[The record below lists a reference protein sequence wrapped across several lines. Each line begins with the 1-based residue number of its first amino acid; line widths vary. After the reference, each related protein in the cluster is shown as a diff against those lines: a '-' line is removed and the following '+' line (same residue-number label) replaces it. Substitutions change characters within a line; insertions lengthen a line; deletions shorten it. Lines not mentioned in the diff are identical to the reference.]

1 MSTVL
6 ERRKMTAKVMGTFAS
21 LHVDDSVD
29 GRAVDAAWNEAL
41 GLMTDIETRFSTF
54 RADSEISRIN
64 RGELHLLDA
73 SADVVE
79 VMDACTWLEQ
89 IGRAHV

>member
-6 ERRKMTAKVMGTFAS
+6 DRRKMTAKVMGTFAS
-21 LHVDDSVD
+21 LHVDDAVG
-29 GRAVDAAWNEAL
+29 GRVVDAAWNEAL

-54 RADSEISRIN
+54 RDDSEISRIK
-64 RGELHLLDA
+64 
-73 SADVVE
+73 
-79 VMDACTWLEQ
+79 